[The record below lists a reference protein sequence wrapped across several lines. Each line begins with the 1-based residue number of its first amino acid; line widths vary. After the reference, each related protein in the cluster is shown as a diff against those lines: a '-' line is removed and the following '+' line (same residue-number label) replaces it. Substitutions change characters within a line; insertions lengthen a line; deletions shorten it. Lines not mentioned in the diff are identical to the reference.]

1 MLRSDYQP
9 CCWHKHNDCFKK
21 GKHYKHWTLP
31 ASPFFFFFFFRSYE
45 ATWGSS
51 FAIPPFLIK
60 VRDYS
65 HVLSTTNYQV
75 HGFRLG
81 THFREDRG
89 RGVKE
94 KWKFLCGKFKNLSLN
109 LDLTVKS
116 VSRSVV
122 SDSWT
127 VDPQTPLSM
136 GFPRQEYWSG

>member
-1 MLRSDYQP
+1 MIVL
-9 CCWHKHNDCFKK
+9 KK
-21 GKHYKHWTLP
+21 ENTISTGLCQHLH
-31 ASPFFFFFFFRSYE
+31 FFFFYSYE

-94 KWKFLCGKFKNLSLN
+94 K
-109 LDLTVKS
+109 
-116 VSRSVV
+116 
-122 SDSWT
+122 
-127 VDPQTPLSM
+127 
-136 GFPRQEYWSG
+136 